1 MSRCAT
7 TIVSLV
13 TAVALAAPAVTAPTP
28 AAATTAPALQSSA
41 AAQNAYCETS
51 DDLTLGG
58 IFNLTVDA
66 LSGTFAGSPEQQQKF
81 EDNART
87 YGAKLG
93 NVEINRLLVNTPSSQ
108 IGGPSREVDDH
119 VVNLVVSTIMKGHN
133 NGWNDTIQ
141 LKNITLNEAIESV
154 LTLLYFG
161 GIPVE
166 LWGKV
171 MPDVLTVSFLHIFS
185 VSPLTIPKLTAKYAP
200 TAIQKIGGFVQ
211 EQLQNRCINTKPSGS
226 TPHVYNHNPKPIKN
240 PNTFPGK
247 QATDIQKIV
256 DGLSVASETCRPLS
270 EYTLREISTE
280 VIDGMGKQVRPEFQ
294 GLFSLATKVYL
305 DQLNTIKV
313 NKGTIPMR
321 SDQVGGIIE
330 LIDDPTVT
338 YVFTVATSPF
348 DGRAWQWMP
357 AGNLT
362 VENGMNIYTLTADIA
377 EKITSIMWKL
387 LVQGLGDKTIT
398 AAVQLVVPAFK
409 DIACYPT
416 QIPGKVAGAVA
427 GKAAGAVG
435 GSVVPIVGSFIADK
449 LVSTIVEK
457 QFSPITTICG
467 IIYSIIGGPE
477 WELNLVPNV
486 VPLLFFYP
494 DYIHPVVHGVTRS
507 LCLTRDAGK
516 PAKWRRSPDMIEED
530 ANLAQQRGTYTLP
543 ADMYFQVP
551 VVGWTIPRPL
561 KREEKWK
568 KHDKDVPQRPRI
580 FDNSQAQPA
589 KN

>member
-13 TAVALAAPAVTAPTP
+13 TAVALAAPAVTAPAP

-66 LSGTFAGSPEQQQKF
+66 LSGTFAGNPQQQQKF

-226 TPHVYNHNPKPIKN
+226 TPHIYNHNPKPIKN

-294 GLFSLATKVYL
+294 GFFSLATKVYL

-313 NKGTIPMR
+313 NKGTIPM
-321 SDQVGGIIE
+321 
-330 LIDDPTVT
+330 
-338 YVFTVATSPF
+338 
-348 DGRAWQWMP
+348 
-357 AGNLT
+357 
-362 VENGMNIYTLTADIA
+362 
-377 EKITSIMWKL
+377 
-387 LVQGLGDKTIT
+387 
-398 AAVQLVVPAFK
+398 
-409 DIACYPT
+409 
-416 QIPGKVAGAVA
+416 
-427 GKAAGAVG
+427 
-435 GSVVPIVGSFIADK
+435 
-449 LVSTIVEK
+449 
-457 QFSPITTICG
+457 
-467 IIYSIIGGPE
+467 
-477 WELNLVPNV
+477 
-486 VPLLFFYP
+486 
-494 DYIHPVVHGVTRS
+494 
-507 LCLTRDAGK
+507 
-516 PAKWRRSPDMIEED
+516 
-530 ANLAQQRGTYTLP
+530 
-543 ADMYFQVP
+543 
-551 VVGWTIPRPL
+551 
-561 KREEKWK
+561 
-568 KHDKDVPQRPRI
+568 
-580 FDNSQAQPA
+580 
-589 KN
+589 